1 MAKLNPIGFSKRT
14 FAATSGIHVDMQ
26 ILNAIESRGYLRK
39 EIARVFQ
46 QANRRIQNVENSGII
61 SPAVVALNKGDI
73 KGFTKF
79 SMKHDWNDLKIEYA
93 KAVSFLQQ
101 PTSTASGTREY
112 AKHLKRSYDLK
123 EEEFKLMQDKLMGK
137 IASVSDT
144 RFLENYLMQYKDFTG
159 ELEQESRDVSDQI
172 EDNAVRIENALDDA
186 LEQIARS
193 PTAEAFVND
202 VDHFNDDAPL
212 KKILSEFEKF
222 GL

>member
-14 FAATSGIHVDMQ
+14 FVATGGIHVDKQ
-26 ILNAIESRGYLRK
+26 ILTAIESRGYLRK

-46 QANRRIQNVENSGII
+46 QANRRIQNVEESGII

-112 AKHLKRSYDLK
+112 ANHLKKSYDLTDK
-123 EEEFKLMQDKLMGK
+123 EFGLMQDKLMGK

-172 EDNAVRIENALDDA
+172 EDDAVRIENALDDA
-186 LEQIARS
+186 MEQIATS
-193 PTAEAFVND
+193 GTAEAYVND
-202 VDHFNDDAPL
+202 VDAFNTDAPL